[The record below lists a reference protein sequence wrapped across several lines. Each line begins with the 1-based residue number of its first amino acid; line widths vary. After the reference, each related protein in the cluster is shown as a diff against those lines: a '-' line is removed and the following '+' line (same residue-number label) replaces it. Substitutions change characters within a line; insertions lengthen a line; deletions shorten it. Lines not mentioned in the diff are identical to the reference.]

1 MFMIQYYEF
10 LQIDQL
16 VQEIRYSKVDQL
28 EQFGY
33 YITMRSQITHS

>member
-16 VQEIRYSKVDQL
+16 VQEIRYSKFDQL
-28 EQFGY
+28 EPFGY